1 MNLVKKEANKMPT
14 PGAPRKYLTYDQAK
28 NYLSNFAFKTVKQ
41 YQLYIEENKIDFLP
55 RNPSSIYARHGF
67 IPHEFLGIDSETH
80 KAYIKKDRVDRCMMM
95 KTRPRPSKYNMAKK
109 TTPATKPMPQIVTVV
124 KEVPT
129 GLDPD
134 KVISFLIKE
143 DVSPETIVNMVAEMD
158 IHSSTLMNDLCK
170 YMQERSKRQ
179 QATWRPTGYQTAEAE
194 FAKVG

>member
-1 MNLVKKEANKMPT
+1 MNLLKKEANKMPQG
-14 PGAPRKYLTYDQAK
+14 PPRKYLTYEQAK
-28 NYLSNFAFKTVKQ
+28 NYLSNFAFKTVQEYK
-41 YQLYIEENKIDFLP
+41 LYIEEKKIDFLP
-55 RNPSSIYARHGF
+55 LRPASIYARF
-67 IPHEFLGIDSETH
+67 AYKPHEFLGLDEASY
-80 KAYIKKDRVDRCMMM
+80 KANVKKDRIDKCIMM
-95 KTRPRPSKYNMAKK
+95 KTRPRPSKYNLTKK

-143 DVSPETIVNMVAEMD
+143 DVSPDTIVNMVAELD
-158 IHSSTLMNDLCK
+158 IKSSTLMNDLCK

-179 QATWRPTGYQTAEAE
+179 QVTWRPSGYQTAEAE